1 MRKLSKTLLSLLL
14 IAAMLASFVVLPA
27 AAEEPAAE
35 QPTEAVQA
43 AETQAADSSFMKIFH
58 LDCGRKYFTKDW
70 ILALINEISAAGYTH
85 LQLAIGN
92 DGMRFLLDDMSL
104 TVGDKTYSSE
114 DVAAAIHAGNVA
126 YDNRQNGYTP
136 EKDELTESEMNAI
149 ISYATSKG
157 ITVIPLIN
165 NPGHMD
171 AILSAATSLTGTT
184 CSYNGSVTTIN
195 LENEDAVAFTK
206 AFFTKYVKYFA
217 AKGCT
222 HFGIGADEYANDVY
236 STGSM
241 GFGQLV
247 LTGKYSLFVNYVN
260 EVAAIVSE
268 ASEKKMK
275 PVAFNDGFYFN
286 GNTTLTAI
294 PRPGLLARISLF
306 PSGRPAGAATS
317 LRLLLGLLHAAIR

>member
-1 MRKLSKTLLSLLL
+1 
-14 IAAMLASFVVLPA
+14 
-27 AAEEPAAE
+27 
-35 QPTEAVQA
+35 
-43 AETQAADSSFMKIFH
+43 
-58 LDCGRKYFTKDW
+58 
-70 ILALINEISAAGYTH
+70 
-85 LQLAIGN
+85 
-92 DGMRFLLDDMSL
+92 MRFLLDDMSL

-126 YDNRQNGYTP
+126 YDERQSKKNGNNPVYP
-136 EKDELTESEMNAI
+136 YSPDKDELTQSEMDAI

-206 AFFTKYVKYFA
+206 AFLTKYVEYFA
-217 AKGCT
+217 VKGCT

-247 LTGKYSLFVNYVN
+247 RDGNYGKFISYVN
-260 EVAAIVSE
+260 SVAALVKAAE
-268 ASEKKMK
+268 MK

-286 GNTTLTAI
+286 NNTYSGTFDTDIVISFWTSGWGGYQSETASWLAARGHQMI
-294 PRPGLLARISLF
+294 NTNGDFYYVLGKSCLLYTSPSPRDA
-306 PSGRPAGAATS
+306 
-317 LRLLLGLLHAAIR
+317 